1 MRFQV
6 LRDVILL
13 FVTVVLFAHLAF
25 FNFVPRL
32 LVKVCNFVRL
42 TNTNRAAD
50 DDDSINRLY
59 NVNDRR
65 KERIKHLLAF
75 SKLETKRCARV
86 GGRTILLKKRKCLRL
101 PFFFGMTE
109 LVEEAKK
116 KYQTQRKNKSVLYLI
131 LIF

>member
-42 TNTNRAAD
+42 RNTNRAAA
-50 DDDSINRLY
+50 DDDSI
-59 NVNDRR
+59 DS
-65 KERIKHLLAF
+65 IKF
-75 SKLETKRCARV
+75 
-86 GGRTILLKKRKCLRL
+86 
-101 PFFFGMTE
+101 
-109 LVEEAKK
+109 
-116 KYQTQRKNKSVLYLI
+116 
-131 LIF
+131 

>member
-42 TNTNRAAD
+42 TNTNRAAA

-75 SKLETKRCARV
+75 PKLETKRRAGV
-86 GGRTILLKKRKCLRL
+86 VAQ
-101 PFFFGMTE
+101 FF
-109 LVEEAKK
+109 
-116 KYQTQRKNKSVLYLI
+116 
-131 LIF
+131 

>member
-13 FVTVVLFAHLAF
+13 SVTVVLFAHLAF

-42 TNTNRAAD
+42 TNTNTNRAAA

-75 SKLETKRCARV
+75 SKLETKRRAGV
-86 GGRTILLKKRKCLRL
+86 VAQ
-101 PFFFGMTE
+101 FF
-109 LVEEAKK
+109 
-116 KYQTQRKNKSVLYLI
+116 
-131 LIF
+131 